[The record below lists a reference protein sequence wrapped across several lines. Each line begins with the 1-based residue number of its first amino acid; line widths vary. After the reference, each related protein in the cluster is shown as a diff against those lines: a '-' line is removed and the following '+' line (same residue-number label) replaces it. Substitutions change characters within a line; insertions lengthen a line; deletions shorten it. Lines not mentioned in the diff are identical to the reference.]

1 MDKCCSLTI
10 LAFLIIL
17 LLACWINSVCLILV
31 PAGYSDIVFVCV
43 CMCVPV
49 CMRVYVWLI
58 CAGVCN
64 TNQQNKAGYTPIMLA
79 ALAAVETKED
89 MGVVEELFRNGD
101 VNAKAIQVLCLSLCS
116 VNISTV
122 CACILLF

>member
-1 MDKCCSLTI
+1 MHVC
-10 LAFLIIL
+10 
-17 LLACWINSVCLILV
+17 ACVYAC
-31 PAGYSDIVFVCV
+31 VCV
-43 CMCVPV
+43 AG
-49 CMRVYVWLI
+49 